1 MKPSGTPAPAAA
13 PEPGIDKEGTGL
25 PAFRSWR
32 AVYCFVF
39 AAFVLWVV
47 LLAALTKAFS

>member
-1 MKPSGTPAPAAA
+1 MKPSGTPAPPGT

-25 PAFRSWR
+25 PGFRTWR
-32 AVYCFVF
+32 AVYFFVF
-39 AAFVLWVV
+39 AAFVLSVV